1 MKIITSGSR
10 QPKHSRARTTNV
22 VWRPPPMGKLICNVD
37 AAFLDARKLGA
48 VAAVIRDSGALVI
61 GRSHNSSRL
70 LLWLKL

>member
-1 MKIITSGSR
+1 
-10 QPKHSRARTTNV
+10 
-22 VWRPPPMGKLICNVD
+22 MGKLICNVD